1 MFNTLASQRQ
11 SSRTEILY
19 MAGRQAGFM
28 DYLHHKTS
36 IRYLVVSHRYELMVQ
51 NEYVAYFHCESVPLT
66 LTLTLTS
73 LSLMFEKAPH

>member
-36 IRYLVVSHRYELMVQ
+36 IRYLVVSHRYGAKK

>member
-19 MAGRQAGFM
+19 MAGRQAEFM

-36 IRYLVVSHRYELMVQ
+36 IRYLVVSHRYG
-51 NEYVAYFHCESVPLT
+51 AKRIRSVF
-66 LTLTLTS
+66 S
-73 LSLMFEKAPH
+73 L